1 MLWTLSPL
9 PSSLNISKYS
19 VFVDVTCAFIGSLP
33 VQSPITN
40 IVSSSSDKSSIS
52 SHRAVSFP
60 LQTDMK
66 SPDSTAGRQRHC
78 LRANKQDRTNKKQCA
93 CDTEHYQTFDGWDD
107 NAILRNILI
116 WTLGC
121 QVQRIFVLSE
131 AGAWRGA
138 SAGLLSTSC
147 CISTGESNQILILWL
162 LLLAVCFTK
171 VQTIK
176 LWTK

>member
-147 CISTGESNQILILWL
+147 CISTGESNR
-162 LLLAVCFTK
+162 F
-171 VQTIK
+171 
-176 LWTK
+176 